1 MLKHKIQRK
10 LHSESGVSILL
21 ALVVL
26 LVASFI
32 SVTLL
37 SASSSSVKTSSKNQ
51 TSIQDNLTLD
61 SACKLLKSTLN
72 RQEYYAYASGELDN
86 RQFSFNDQIGENNP
100 TFPGTL
106 AISTAVLNDS
116 SSVTSDSFT
125 ISVEA
130 TDEIKKKMKDVTGSY
145 ALVKTNDSEE
155 NLYQAI
161 YTLSLTAED
170 NTVLKIYVTFSVSV
184 DTANAYTNKKVVMWT
199 WNGVSGKDG

>member
-51 TSIQDNLTLD
+51 TSIQENLTLD
-61 SACKLLKSTLN
+61 SACKLLKNTMNHQKYIADGYVDENTQQFHINGWNDANHMPTL
-72 RQEYYAYASGELDN
+72 
-86 RQFSFNDQIGENNP
+86 
-100 TFPGTL
+100 PGTQV
-106 AISTAVLNDS
+106 ISEAVIQGS

-125 ISVEA
+125 ISVNNVQEM
-130 TDEIKKKMKDVTGSY
+130 EDVTGSY
-145 ALVKTNDSEE
+145 ALVKTNEAEGD
-155 NLYQAI
+155 LYQAI

-170 NTVLKIYVTFSVSV
+170 GTVMKRYITFSVSV
-184 DTANAYTNKKVVMWT
+184 DTTNTDTSKKVILWT
-199 WNGVSGKDG
+199 WNGVSGKEG

>member
-61 SACKLLKSTLN
+61 SACKLLKITLDT
-72 RQEYYAYASGELDN
+72 QTYYAYAHGDAEAK
-86 RQFSFNDQIGENNP
+86 QFYFDKEISDHQP
-100 TFPGTL
+100 SFPGTW
-106 AISTAVLNDS
+106 AISTAVLNGS

-125 ISVEA
+125 ISVEGIN
-130 TDEIKKKMKDVTGSY
+130 EIKDVTGNY
-145 ALVKTNDSEE
+145 AIVKTNDSEE

-170 NTVLKIYVTFSVSV
+170 NTVLKRYVSFSVSV
-184 DTANAYTNKKVVMWT
+184 DTANFYTDKKVVMWT
-199 WNGVSGKDG
+199 WNGVSGKEG

>member
-37 SASSSSVKTSSKNQ
+37 SASSSSVKTSSRNQ

-61 SACKLLKSTLN
+61 SACKLLKSILN
-72 RQEYYAYASGELDN
+72 GQYRANGLVNDSS
-86 RQFSFNDQIGENNP
+86 QFQITGWDTEHQP

-106 AISTAVLNDS
+106 AISTAVIHGS

-125 ISVEA
+125 ISVEGIN
-130 TDEIKKKMKDVTGSY
+130 EIKDVTGSY

-155 NLYQAI
+155 DLYQAI

-170 NTVLKIYVTFSVSV
+170 NTVLKRYVTFSVSV
-184 DTANAYTNKKVVMWT
+184 DTANSDTDKKVVMWT
-199 WNGVSGKDG
+199 WNGVRGKE

>member
-61 SACKLLKSTLN
+61 SACKLLKSTFN
-72 RQEYYAYASGELDN
+72 GQRYHANGSVNESSQFQITGWDTEY
-86 RQFSFNDQIGENNP
+86 QP

-106 AISTAVLNDS
+106 AISTAVINGS

-125 ISVEA
+125 ISVEGIN
-130 TDEIKKKMKDVTGSY
+130 EIKDVTGNY
-145 ALVKTNDSEE
+145 AIVKTNDSEE
-155 NLYQAI
+155 DLYQAI
-161 YTLSLTAED
+161 YTLSLIAED
-170 NTVLKIYVTFSVSV
+170 NTVLKRYVTFSVSV
-184 DTANAYTNKKVVMWT
+184 DTANPDTKKKVVMWT
-199 WNGVSGKDG
+199 WNGVRGKE

>member
-37 SASSSSVKTSSKNQ
+37 SASSSSVKISSKNQ

-61 SACKLLKSTLN
+61 SACKLLKNTMNHQKYIADGYVDEST
-72 RQEYYAYASGELDN
+72 Q
-86 RQFSFNDQIGENNP
+86 QFHINGWNDVNHMP
-100 TFPGTL
+100 TLPGTQV
-106 AISTAVLNDS
+106 ISEAVIQGFS
-116 SSVTSDSFT
+116 TVTSDTFT
-125 ISVEA
+125 ISVNNVQEM
-130 TDEIKKKMKDVTGSY
+130 EDVTGSY
-145 ALVKTNDSEE
+145 ALVKTNDADGD
-155 NLYQAI
+155 LYQAV

-170 NTVLKIYVTFSVSV
+170 GTVMKRYITFSVSV
-184 DTANAYTNKKVVMWT
+184 DTTNTDTSKKVILWT
-199 WNGVSGKDG
+199 WNGVSGKEG

>member
-37 SASSSSVKTSSKNQ
+37 SASSSSVKTSSRNQ

-72 RQEYYAYASGELDN
+72 GQRYHANGSVNESSQFQITGWDTEY
-86 RQFSFNDQIGENNP
+86 QP

-106 AISTAVLNDS
+106 AISTAVINGS
-116 SSVTSDSFT
+116 SSVTSDSFN
-125 ISVEA
+125 ISVEGIN
-130 TDEIKKKMKDVTGSY
+130 EIKDVTGNY
-145 ALVKTNDSEE
+145 AIVKTNDSEE
-155 NLYQAI
+155 DLYQAI

-170 NTVLKIYVTFSVSV
+170 NTVLKRYVTFSVSV
-184 DTANAYTNKKVVMWT
+184 DTANSDTKKKVVMWT
-199 WNGVSGKDG
+199 WNGVSGKEG

>member
-37 SASSSSVKTSSKNQ
+37 SASSSSVKTSSRNQ

-61 SACKLLKSTLN
+61 SACKLLKSTLDT
-72 RQEYYAYASGELDN
+72 QKYYAFAHGDAEAK
-86 RQFSFNDQIGENNP
+86 QFYFDEEISDHKP
-100 TFPGTL
+100 SFPGTW
-106 AISTAVLNDS
+106 AISTAVLNGS
-116 SSVTSDSFT
+116 SNVTSDSFT
-125 ISVEA
+125 ISVEGIS
-130 TDEIKKKMKDVTGSY
+130 EIKDVTGNY
-145 ALVKTNDSEE
+145 AIVKTNDSEE
-155 NLYQAI
+155 DLYQAI

-170 NTVLKIYVTFSVSV
+170 NTVLKRYVTFSVSV
-184 DTANAYTNKKVVMWT
+184 DTANSDTNKKVVMWT
-199 WNGVSGKDG
+199 WNGVSGKEG

>member
-37 SASSSSVKTSSKNQ
+37 SASSSSVKTSSRNQ

-72 RQEYYAYASGELDN
+72 GQYRANGLVNDSSQFQITGWDDAYKPS
-86 RQFSFNDQIGENNP
+86 
-100 TFPGTL
+100 FPGTE
-106 AISTAVLNDS
+106 AISTAVINGS

-125 ISVEA
+125 ISVEGIN
-130 TDEIKKKMKDVTGSY
+130 EIKDVTGSY

-155 NLYQAI
+155 DLYQAI

-170 NTVLKIYVTFSVSV
+170 NTVLKRYVTFSVSV
-184 DTANAYTNKKVVMWT
+184 DTANSDTKKKVVMWT
-199 WNGVSGKDG
+199 WNGVRGKEG

>member
-61 SACKLLKSTLN
+61 SACKLLKTTLN
-72 RQEYYAYASGELDN
+72 GQSYQANGSVNESS
-86 RQFSFNDQIGENNP
+86 QFQITGWDTEHQP

-106 AISTAVLNDS
+106 AISTAVINGS

-125 ISVEA
+125 ISVEGIN
-130 TDEIKKKMKDVTGSY
+130 EIKDVTGNY
-145 ALVKTNDSEE
+145 AIVKTNDSEE
-155 NLYQAI
+155 DLYQAI

-170 NTVLKIYVTFSVSV
+170 NTVLKRYVTFSVSV
-184 DTANAYTNKKVVMWT
+184 DTANPDTKKKVVMWT
-199 WNGVSGKDG
+199 WNGVRGKE

>member
-37 SASSSSVKTSSKNQ
+37 SASSSSVKTSSRNQ

-72 RQEYYAYASGELDN
+72 GQCRANGYVNDSS
-86 RQFSFNDQIGENNP
+86 QFQITEWDKKYQP
-100 TFPGTL
+100 SFPGTE
-106 AISTAVLNDS
+106 AISTAVINGS

-125 ISVEA
+125 ISVEGIN
-130 TDEIKKKMKDVTGSY
+130 EIKDVTGSY

-155 NLYQAI
+155 DLYQAI

-170 NTVLKIYVTFSVSV
+170 NTVLKRYVTFSVSV
-184 DTANAYTNKKVVMWT
+184 DTANSDTKKKVVMWT
-199 WNGVSGKDG
+199 WNGVSGKEG

>member
-61 SACKLLKSTLN
+61 SACKLLKTTLDT
-72 RQEYYAYASGELDN
+72 QKYYAYAHGDAEAKQFYFDKEILDH
-86 RQFSFNDQIGENNP
+86 QPS
-100 TFPGTL
+100 FPGTW
-106 AISTAVLNDS
+106 AISTAVLNGS
-116 SSVTSDSFT
+116 SNVTSDSFT
-125 ISVEA
+125 ISVEGIN
-130 TDEIKKKMKDVTGSY
+130 EIKDVTGSY
-145 ALVKTNDSEE
+145 ALVKTNEAEGD
-155 NLYQAI
+155 LYQAI
-161 YTLSLTAED
+161 YTLSLTADD
-170 NTVLKIYVTFSVSV
+170 NTVLKRYVTFSVSV
-184 DTANAYTNKKVVMWT
+184 DTTNTDTSKKVILWT
-199 WNGVSGKDG
+199 WNGVSGKEG

>member
-37 SASSSSVKTSSKNQ
+37 SASSSSVKTSSRNQ

-72 RQEYYAYASGELDN
+72 GQYRANGLVNDSSQFQITGWDDAYKPS
-86 RQFSFNDQIGENNP
+86 
-100 TFPGTL
+100 FPGTE
-106 AISTAVLNDS
+106 AISTAVLNGS
-116 SSVTSDSFT
+116 SNVTSDSFT
-125 ISVEA
+125 ISVEGIN
-130 TDEIKKKMKDVTGSY
+130 EIKDVTGNY
-145 ALVKTNDSEE
+145 AIVKTNDSEE
-155 NLYQAI
+155 DLYQAI

-170 NTVLKIYVTFSVSV
+170 NTVLKRYVTFSVSV
-184 DTANAYTNKKVVMWT
+184 DTASSGTNKKVVMWT
-199 WNGVSGKDG
+199 WNGVRGKE

>member
-100 TFPGTL
+100 TFPGTW
-106 AISTAVLNDS
+106 AISTAVLNGS
-116 SSVTSDSFT
+116 SNVTSDSFT
-125 ISVEA
+125 ISVEGIN
-130 TDEIKKKMKDVTGSY
+130 EIKDVTGNY
-145 ALVKTNDSEE
+145 AIVKTNDSEE
-155 NLYQAI
+155 DLYQAI

-170 NTVLKIYVTFSVSV
+170 NTVLKRYVTFSVSV
-184 DTANAYTNKKVVMWT
+184 DTANPDTKKKVVMWT
-199 WNGVSGKDG
+199 WNGVRGKEG

>member
-37 SASSSSVKTSSKNQ
+37 SASSSSVKSSSRNK

-72 RQEYYAYASGELDN
+72 EQKYHANGYVNEFSQFQISGWD
-86 RQFSFNDQIGENNP
+86 DAHKP
-100 TFPGTL
+100 TFPGTQV
-106 AISTAVLNDS
+106 ISEAVIQGS
-116 SSVTSDSFT
+116 SSITSDTFT
-125 ISVEA
+125 ISVNNVQEM
-130 TDEIKKKMKDVTGSY
+130 EDVTGSY
-145 ALVKTNDSEE
+145 ALVKTNEAEGD
-155 NLYQAI
+155 LYQAI

-170 NTVLKIYVTFSVSV
+170 GTVMKRYITFSVSV
-184 DTANAYTNKKVVMWT
+184 DTTNTDTSKKVILWT
-199 WNGVSGKDG
+199 WNGVSGKEG

>member
-37 SASSSSVKTSSKNQ
+37 SASSSSVKTSSRNQ

-72 RQEYYAYASGELDN
+72 EQKYHANGYVNESSQFQISGWD
-86 RQFSFNDQIGENNP
+86 DAHKP

-106 AISTAVLNDS
+106 TISTAVLNGS

-125 ISVEA
+125 ISVE
-130 TDEIKKKMKDVTGSY
+130 EISEMKDITGSY
-145 ALVKTNDSEE
+145 ALVKTNDAEGD
-155 NLYQAI
+155 LYQAI

-170 NTVLKIYVTFSVSV
+170 NTVLKRYVTFSVSV
-184 DTANAYTNKKVVMWT
+184 DTANSDTNKKVVMWT
-199 WNGVSGKDG
+199 WNGVRGKE

>member
-37 SASSSSVKTSSKNQ
+37 SASSSSVKTSSRNQ

-72 RQEYYAYASGELDN
+72 GQYRANGSVNESSQFQIAGWDTEY
-86 RQFSFNDQIGENNP
+86 QP
-100 TFPGTL
+100 TFPGTW
-106 AISTAVLNDS
+106 AISTAVIHGS

-125 ISVEA
+125 ISVEGIN
-130 TDEIKKKMKDVTGSY
+130 EIKDVTGNY
-145 ALVKTNDSEE
+145 AIVKTNDSEE
-155 NLYQAI
+155 DLYQAI

-170 NTVLKIYVTFSVSV
+170 NTVLKRYVTFSVSL
-184 DTANAYTNKKVVMWT
+184 DTANSVTNKRVVMWT
-199 WNGVSGKDG
+199 WNGVSGKEG

>member
-37 SASSSSVKTSSKNQ
+37 SASSSSVKTSSRNQ

-61 SACKLLKSTLN
+61 SACKLLKTTLN
-72 RQEYYAYASGELDN
+72 GQSYQANGSVNESS
-86 RQFSFNDQIGENNP
+86 QFQITGWDTEHQP
-100 TFPGTL
+100 TFPGTW
-106 AISTAVLNDS
+106 AISTAVINGS

-125 ISVEA
+125 ISVEGIS
-130 TDEIKKKMKDVTGSY
+130 EIKDVTGNY
-145 ALVKTNDSEE
+145 AIVKTNDSEE
-155 NLYQAI
+155 DLYQAI

-170 NTVLKIYVTFSVSV
+170 NTVLKRYVIFSVSV
-184 DTANAYTNKKVVMWT
+184 DTANDTNKRVVMWT
-199 WNGVSGKDG
+199 WNGVRGKEG

>member
-37 SASSSSVKTSSKNQ
+37 SASSSSVKTSSRNQ

-61 SACKLLKSTLN
+61 SACKLLKTTLN
-72 RQEYYAYASGELDN
+72 GQRYHANGSVNESS
-86 RQFSFNDQIGENNP
+86 QFQITGWDTKYQP
-100 TFPGTL
+100 TFPGTW
-106 AISTAVLNDS
+106 AISTAVINGS

-125 ISVEA
+125 ISVEGIN
-130 TDEIKKKMKDVTGSY
+130 EIKDVTGNY
-145 ALVKTNDSEE
+145 AIVKTNDSEE
-155 NLYQAI
+155 DLYQAI

-170 NTVLKIYVTFSVSV
+170 NTVLKRYVTFSVSV
-184 DTANAYTNKKVVMWT
+184 DTANFDPNKRVVMWT
-199 WNGVSGKDG
+199 WNGVRGKESDRL

>member
-37 SASSSSVKTSSKNQ
+37 SASSSSVKTSSRNQ
-51 TSIQDNLTLD
+51 TSIQDNLSLD
-61 SACKLLKSTLN
+61 SACKLLKTTLDT
-72 RQEYYAYASGELDN
+72 QKYYAYASGELDN

-100 TFPGTL
+100 TFPGTW
-106 AISTAVLNDS
+106 AISTAVLNGS
-116 SSVTSDSFT
+116 SNVTSDSFT
-125 ISVEA
+125 ISVEGIS
-130 TDEIKKKMKDVTGSY
+130 EIKDVTGNY
-145 ALVKTNDSEE
+145 AIVKTNDSEE
-155 NLYQAI
+155 DLYQAI

-170 NTVLKIYVTFSVSV
+170 NTVLKRYVTFSVSV
-184 DTANAYTNKKVVMWT
+184 DTANSDTNKKVVMWT
-199 WNGVSGKDG
+199 WNGVSGKEG

>member
-61 SACKLLKSTLN
+61 SACKLLKSTLH
-72 RQEYYAYASGELDN
+72 RQEYHANGSVNESSQFQISGWDTGY
-86 RQFSFNDQIGENNP
+86 QP
-100 TFPGTL
+100 TFPGTQV
-106 AISTAVLNDS
+106 ISEAVIQGS
-116 SSVTSDSFT
+116 SSITSDTFT
-125 ISVEA
+125 ISVNNVQEM
-130 TDEIKKKMKDVTGSY
+130 EDVTGSY
-145 ALVKTNDSEE
+145 ALVKTNEAEGD
-155 NLYQAI
+155 LYQAI

-170 NTVLKIYVTFSVSV
+170 GTVMKRYITFSVSV
-184 DTANAYTNKKVVMWT
+184 DTTNTDTSKKVILWT
-199 WNGVSGKDG
+199 WNGVSGKEG

>member
-10 LHSESGVSILL
+10 LHSESGVSFLL

-37 SASSSSVKTSSKNQ
+37 SASSSSVKTSSRNQ

-72 RQEYYAYASGELDN
+72 GQYRANGYVNDSS
-86 RQFSFNDQIGENNP
+86 QFQITEWDKKYQP
-100 TFPGTL
+100 SFPGTE
-106 AISTAVLNDS
+106 AISTAVINGS

-125 ISVEA
+125 ISVEGIN
-130 TDEIKKKMKDVTGSY
+130 EIKDVTGSY

-155 NLYQAI
+155 DLYQAI

-170 NTVLKIYVTFSVSV
+170 NTVLKRYVTFSVSV
-184 DTANAYTNKKVVMWT
+184 DTANPDTKKKVVMWT
-199 WNGVSGKDG
+199 WNGVRGKEG

>member
-37 SASSSSVKTSSKNQ
+37 SASSSSVKTSSRNQ

-72 RQEYYAYASGELDN
+72 GQYRANGYVNDSS
-86 RQFSFNDQIGENNP
+86 QFQITEWDKKYQP
-100 TFPGTL
+100 SFPGTE
-106 AISTAVLNDS
+106 AISTAVINGS

-125 ISVEA
+125 ISVEGIN
-130 TDEIKKKMKDVTGSY
+130 EIKDVTGSY

-155 NLYQAI
+155 DLYQAI

-170 NTVLKIYVTFSVSV
+170 NTVLKRYVTFSVSV
-184 DTANAYTNKKVVMWT
+184 DTANPDTKKKVVMWT
-199 WNGVSGKDG
+199 WNGVRGKEG

>member
-72 RQEYYAYASGELDN
+72 RQEYHANGSVNESS
-86 RQFSFNDQIGENNP
+86 QFQIADWDTEYRP

-106 AISTAVLNDS
+106 AISTAVINGS

-125 ISVEA
+125 IHVNNRPE
-130 TDEIKKKMKDVTGSY
+130 MKDVTGSY
-145 ALVKTNDSEE
+145 ALVKTNDSEGD
-155 NLYQAI
+155 LYQAI
-161 YTLSLTAED
+161 YTLSLKAED
-170 NTVLKIYVTFSVSV
+170 NTVLKRYVTFSVSV
-184 DTANAYTNKKVVMWT
+184 DTANPDTNKKVVMWT
-199 WNGVSGKDG
+199 WNGVSGKEG

>member
-61 SACKLLKSTLN
+61 SACKLLKTTLN

-86 RQFSFNDQIGENNP
+86 RQFSFSNQIGNNNP
-100 TFPGTL
+100 SFPGTW
-106 AISTAVLNDS
+106 AISTAVINGS

-125 ISVEA
+125 ISVEGIN
-130 TDEIKKKMKDVTGSY
+130 EIKDVTGSY

-155 NLYQAI
+155 DLYQAI

-170 NTVLKIYVTFSVSV
+170 NTVLKRYVTFSVSV
-184 DTANAYTNKKVVMWT
+184 DTASSGTNKKVVMWT
-199 WNGVSGKDG
+199 WNGVRGKE

>member
-61 SACKLLKSTLN
+61 SACKLLKTTLN

-86 RQFSFNDQIGENNP
+86 RQFSFSDQIGNNNLS
-100 TFPGTL
+100 FPGTW
-106 AISTAVLNDS
+106 AISTAVINGS

-125 ISVEA
+125 ISVEGIN
-130 TDEIKKKMKDVTGSY
+130 EIKDVTGSY

-155 NLYQAI
+155 DLYQAI

-170 NTVLKIYVTFSVSV
+170 NTVLKRYVTFSVSV
-184 DTANAYTNKKVVMWT
+184 DTANSDTNKKVVMWT
-199 WNGVSGKDG
+199 WNGVRGKE

>member
-72 RQEYYAYASGELDN
+72 GQYRANGYVNDSS
-86 RQFSFNDQIGENNP
+86 QFQITEWDKKYQP
-100 TFPGTL
+100 SFPGTW
-106 AISTAVLNDS
+106 AISTAVINGS

-125 ISVEA
+125 ISVEGIN
-130 TDEIKKKMKDVTGSY
+130 EIKDVTGSY

-155 NLYQAI
+155 DLYQAI

-170 NTVLKIYVTFSVSV
+170 NTVLKRYVTFSVSV
-184 DTANAYTNKKVVMWT
+184 DTASSGTNKKVVMWT
-199 WNGVSGKDG
+199 WNGVRGKESDRL

>member
-61 SACKLLKSTLN
+61 SACKLLKNTMNHQKYIADGYADESTH
-72 RQEYYAYASGELDN
+72 
-86 RQFSFNDQIGENNP
+86 QFHINGWNDVNHMP
-100 TFPGTL
+100 TLPGTQV
-106 AISTAVLNDS
+106 ISEAVIQGS

-125 ISVEA
+125 ISVNNVQEM
-130 TDEIKKKMKDVTGSY
+130 EDVTGSY
-145 ALVKTNDSEE
+145 ALVKTNEAEGD
-155 NLYQAI
+155 LYQAI

-170 NTVLKIYVTFSVSV
+170 GTVMKRYITFSVSV
-184 DTANAYTNKKVVMWT
+184 DTTNTDTSKKVILWT
-199 WNGVSGKDG
+199 WNGVSGKE

>member
-37 SASSSSVKTSSKNQ
+37 SASSSSVKSSSRNK

-61 SACKLLKSTLN
+61 SACKLLKSTLH
-72 RQEYYAYASGELDN
+72 RQEYHANGSVNEAS
-86 RQFSFNDQIGENNP
+86 QFQIAGWDTGYQP
-100 TFPGTL
+100 TFPGTE
-106 AISTAVLNDS
+106 AISTAVINGS

-125 ISVEA
+125 ISVEGIS
-130 TDEIKKKMKDVTGSY
+130 EIKDVTGNY
-145 ALVKTNDSEE
+145 AIVTTNDSEGD
-155 NLYQAI
+155 LYQAI

-170 NTVLKIYVTFSVSV
+170 NTVLKRYVTFSVSV
-184 DTANAYTNKKVVMWT
+184 DTANSDTNKKVVMWT
-199 WNGVSGKDG
+199 WNGVSGKEG

>member
-61 SACKLLKSTLN
+61 SACKLLKTTLN
-72 RQEYYAYASGELDN
+72 GQSYQANGSVNDSSQFQITGWDTEY
-86 RQFSFNDQIGENNP
+86 QP

-106 AISTAVLNDS
+106 AISTAVLNGS

-125 ISVEA
+125 ISVEGIN
-130 TDEIKKKMKDVTGSY
+130 EIKDVTGNY
-145 ALVKTNDSEE
+145 AIVKTNDSEE
-155 NLYQAI
+155 DLYQAI

-170 NTVLKIYVTFSVSV
+170 NTVLKRYVTFSVSV
-184 DTANAYTNKKVVMWT
+184 DTANSATNKKVVMWT
-199 WNGVSGKDG
+199 WNGVSGKEG

>member
-61 SACKLLKSTLN
+61 SACKLLKTTLKDQRYHAN
-72 RQEYYAYASGELDN
+72 GSVNESS
-86 RQFSFNDQIGENNP
+86 QFQWDTEPRP

-106 AISTAVLNDS
+106 AISTAVINGS

-125 ISVEA
+125 IHVNGRPE
-130 TDEIKKKMKDVTGSY
+130 MKDVTGSY
-145 ALVKTNDSEE
+145 ALVKTNDSEGD
-155 NLYQAI
+155 LYQAI

-170 NTVLKIYVTFSVSV
+170 NTVLKRYVTFSVSV
-184 DTANAYTNKKVVMWT
+184 DTANSDKNTKVVMWT
-199 WNGVSGKDG
+199 WNGVSGKEG

>member
-100 TFPGTL
+100 TFPGTW
-106 AISTAVLNDS
+106 AISTAVLNGS
-116 SSVTSDSFT
+116 SNVTSDSFT
-125 ISVEA
+125 ISVEGIN
-130 TDEIKKKMKDVTGSY
+130 EIKDVTGNY
-145 ALVKTNDSEE
+145 AIVKTNDSEE
-155 NLYQAI
+155 DLYQAI

-170 NTVLKIYVTFSVSV
+170 NTVLKRYVTFSVSV
-184 DTANAYTNKKVVMWT
+184 DTASSGTNKKVVMWT
-199 WNGVSGKDG
+199 WNGVRGKE

>member
-26 LVASFI
+26 LVASFT

-37 SASSSSVKTSSKNQ
+37 SASSSSVKTSSRNQ

-72 RQEYYAYASGELDN
+72 GQYHANGSVNESSQFQIAGWDDAYKPS
-86 RQFSFNDQIGENNP
+86 
-100 TFPGTL
+100 FPGTE
-106 AISTAVLNDS
+106 AISTAVINGS

-125 ISVEA
+125 ISVEGIN
-130 TDEIKKKMKDVTGSY
+130 EIKDVTGSY

-155 NLYQAI
+155 DLYQAI

-170 NTVLKIYVTFSVSV
+170 NTVLKRYVTFSVSV
-184 DTANAYTNKKVVMWT
+184 DTANFDTNKKVVMWT
-199 WNGVSGKDG
+199 WNGVSGKEG

>member
-32 SVTLL
+32 SVILL

-72 RQEYYAYASGELDN
+72 GQYRANGSVNDSSQFQITGWDN
-86 RQFSFNDQIGENNP
+86 DYNP
-100 TFPGTL
+100 SFPGTW
-106 AISTAVLNDS
+106 AISTAVINGS

-125 ISVEA
+125 ISVEGIN
-130 TDEIKKKMKDVTGSY
+130 EIKDVTGSY

-155 NLYQAI
+155 DLYQAI

-170 NTVLKIYVTFSVSV
+170 NTVLKRYVSFSVSV
-184 DTANAYTNKKVVMWT
+184 DTANFDTDKKVVMWT
-199 WNGVSGKDG
+199 WNGVRGKE

>member
-1 MLKHKIQRK
+1 MLKHNIQRK

-61 SACKLLKSTLN
+61 SACKLLKSTLH
-72 RQEYYAYASGELDN
+72 RQEYHANGSVNESS
-86 RQFSFNDQIGENNP
+86 QFQITGWDTGYQP

-106 AISTAVLNDS
+106 AISTAVLNGS
-116 SSVTSDSFT
+116 SSATSDSFT
-125 ISVEA
+125 ISVEGIN
-130 TDEIKKKMKDVTGSY
+130 EIKDVTGNY
-145 ALVKTNDSEE
+145 AIVKTNDSEGD
-155 NLYQAI
+155 LYQAI

-170 NTVLKIYVTFSVSV
+170 GTVMKRYITFSVSV
-184 DTANAYTNKKVVMWT
+184 DTTNTDTSKKVILWT
-199 WNGVSGKDG
+199 WNGVSGKEG

>member
-51 TSIQDNLTLD
+51 TSIQDNLSLD
-61 SACKLLKSTLN
+61 SACKLLKTTLN

-86 RQFSFNDQIGENNP
+86 RQFSFSDQIGNNNP
-100 TFPGTL
+100 SFPGTW
-106 AISTAVLNDS
+106 AISTAVLNGS
-116 SSVTSDSFT
+116 SNVTSDSFT
-125 ISVEA
+125 ISVEGIS
-130 TDEIKKKMKDVTGSY
+130 EIKDVTGNY
-145 ALVKTNDSEE
+145 AIVKTNDSEE
-155 NLYQAI
+155 DLYQAI

-170 NTVLKIYVTFSVSV
+170 NTVLKRYVTFSVSV
-184 DTANAYTNKKVVMWT
+184 DTANSDTNKKVVMWT
-199 WNGVSGKDG
+199 WNGVSGKEG

>member
-61 SACKLLKSTLN
+61 SACKLLKTTLN
-72 RQEYYAYASGELDN
+72 GQRYYANGSVNDSS
-86 RQFSFNDQIGENNP
+86 QFQITGWDTEYQP

-106 AISTAVLNDS
+106 AISTAVLNGS

-125 ISVEA
+125 ISVEGIN
-130 TDEIKKKMKDVTGSY
+130 EIKDVTGNY
-145 ALVKTNDSEE
+145 AIVKTNDSEE
-155 NLYQAI
+155 DLYQAI

-170 NTVLKIYVTFSVSV
+170 NTVLKRYVTFSVSV
-184 DTANAYTNKKVVMWT
+184 DTANSATNKKVVMWT
-199 WNGVSGKDG
+199 WNGVSGKEG

>member
-61 SACKLLKSTLN
+61 SACKLLKTTLKDQRYHAN
-72 RQEYYAYASGELDN
+72 GSVNESSQFQIADWDTEY
-86 RQFSFNDQIGENNP
+86 RP

-106 AISTAVLNDS
+106 AISTAVIRS

-125 ISVEA
+125 IHVNNRPE
-130 TDEIKKKMKDVTGSY
+130 MKDVTGSY
-145 ALVKTNDSEE
+145 ALVKTNDSEGD
-155 NLYQAI
+155 LYQAI
-161 YTLSLTAED
+161 YTLSLKAED
-170 NTVLKIYVTFSVSV
+170 NTVLKRYVTFSVSV
-184 DTANAYTNKKVVMWT
+184 DTANSDTNKKVVMWT
-199 WNGVSGKDG
+199 WNGVSGKEG